1 MTVLLDT
8 SATFLFT
15 GDSVTDCGRRDDV
28 QGLGQGYV
36 RILHGL
42 WRDAAPQMINTGI
55 GGNRAADLAARVGPD
70 VVDHRADLVSILI
83 GINDMWRRYDRDDP
97 TSTEAFADSYRAV
110 LTKVSE
116 AGSQIVLIEPFLLAI
131 NEEQKEWREDLDPKI
146 KAVRALAKEVSAI
159 LVPADVQ
166 LNKAAS
172 KGDGP
177 ASYAH
182 DGVHPTPLGHVEL
195 AQLWHRTV
203 IKSGRPA

>member
-8 SATFLFT
+8 AATFLFT

-55 GGNRAADLAARVGPD
+55 GGNRAADLAGRVGPD
-70 VVDHRADLVSILI
+70 VVDHGADLVSILI
-83 GINDMWRRYDRDDP
+83 GINDTWRRYDREDP
-97 TSTEAFADSYRAV
+97 TSTEAFTDSYRSV
-110 LTKVSE
+110 LKRVSE
-116 AGSQIVLIEPFLLAI
+116 SGSQIVLIEPFLLAVS
-131 NEEQKEWREDLDPKI
+131 EEQKRWREDLDPKI
-146 KAVRALAKEVSAI
+146 EAVRSLAEEFAAI
-159 LVPADVQ
+159 LVPADVN

-177 ASYAH
+177 AAYAA
-182 DGVHPTPLGHVEL
+182 DGVHPTPLGHVQL
-195 AQLWHRTV
+195 AQLWHRMV
-203 IKSGRPA
+203 IKNGPRA